1 MKEELNGTEVERYVV
16 LLFETHWVNDD
27 YRILSVA
34 LANEKVVYVTD
45 ENITV

>member
-1 MKEELNGTEVERYVV
+1 MKEELNGTEEEGYVV
-16 LLFETHWVNDD
+16 LLFEAKWVNDD

-34 LANEKVVYVTD
+34 LANEKVIYAD